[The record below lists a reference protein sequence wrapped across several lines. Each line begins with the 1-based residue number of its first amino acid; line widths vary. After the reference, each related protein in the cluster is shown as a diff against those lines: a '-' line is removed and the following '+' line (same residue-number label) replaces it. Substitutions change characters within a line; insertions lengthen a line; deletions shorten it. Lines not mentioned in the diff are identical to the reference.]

1 VTSHMAKRRP
11 QDQPDGEQ
19 ARREPTQ
26 PRARETIE
34 TILEGALRV
43 LKHDGWTGFTTNSV
57 AQSSGV
63 SVGSLYQYFANKDE
77 IAVALVDKHY
87 RTLKA
92 EVACEL
98 RDGILSR
105 DPGIIALAVNRFTN
119 ALTAHDG
126 LYFTIMQEL
135 ASPAKERIAKIFDE
149 TVTFLAFTF
158 LIGKDSLRHD
168 VSTNTAFVVTQA
180 VEGVLA
186 AAHSR
191 RMPPEQIQQIQAE
204 LAMMVTKY
212 IAATP

>member
-1 VTSHMAKRRP
+1 M
-11 QDQPDGEQ
+11 
-19 ARREPTQ
+19 Q

-34 TILEGALRV
+34 TILEGAFRL
-43 LKHDGWTGFTTNSV
+43 LKHNGWTGFTTNNV

-77 IAVALVDKHY
+77 IAVALVEKHY
-87 RTLKA
+87 RILKA
-92 EVACEL
+92 EVASEL
-98 RDGILSR
+98 RDGILNS
-105 DPGIIALAVNRFTN
+105 DPAIIALAMNRFTN

-135 ASPAKERIAKIFDE
+135 ASPAKERIAKIFDG

-158 LIGKDSLRHD
+158 VLGKDSLRHD
-168 VSTNTAFVVTQA
+168 VSANTAFVIAHA

-191 RMPPEQIQQIQAE
+191 RMSAEQMQQLQAE

>member
-1 VTSHMAKRRP
+1 MAKRRP
-11 QDQPDGEQ
+11 QDQRGGES
-19 ARREPTQ
+19 ARREPMQ

-34 TILEGALRV
+34 TILEGAFRL
-43 LKHDGWTGFTTNSV
+43 LKHNGWTGFTTNNV

-77 IAVALVDKHY
+77 IAVALVEKHY
-87 RTLKA
+87 RILKA
-92 EVACEL
+92 EVASEL
-98 RDGILSR
+98 RDGILNS
-105 DPGIIALAVNRFTN
+105 DPAIIALAMNRFTN

-135 ASPAKERIAKIFDE
+135 ASPAKERIAKIFDG

-158 LIGKDSLRHD
+158 VLGKDSLRHD
-168 VSTNTAFVVTQA
+168 VSANTAFVIAHA

-191 RMPPEQIQQIQAE
+191 RMSAEQMQQLQAE